1 MSLHGMM
8 TNGPPAD
15 EQPDEAPALSGLA
28 VTALTPDGETAVTAA
43 MLIVLLAADG
53 ENVAAMVPVE
63 TGIDDPCEAGS
74 HGSLIRWAAGH
85 LDDPRQVTP
94 FALESHRSAMHAA
107 DASGTLLHGA
117 AFDRARESLSDGR
130 TTLIVLDAIGPLD
143 PITPSLTM
151 LDLLARWALP
161 AIVVEPLSRAAVG
174 HVRLVALAMLSR
186 DVHVAGVVL
195 TPSATPDEDGD
206 GAAEAIRE
214 TLAAMLGC
222 PVVIRPPVI
231 LTHDRTVLLEA
242 ARQCGLHRL
251 VSRRTA

>member
-1 MSLHGMM
+1 MT
-8 TNGPPAD
+8 TNGPPVAA
-15 EQPDEAPALSGLA
+15 QPDAQPAVRPALPGLA
-28 VTALTPDGETAVTAA
+28 ITALTPNDATSVTAA
-43 MLIVLLAADG
+43 MVIVMLAADG

-94 FALESHRSAMHAA
+94 FALEANRSAMHAA
-107 DASGTLLHGA
+107 DTSGTLLHGA

-130 TTLIVLDAIGPLD
+130 TTMIILDAIGPLD

-151 LDLLARWALP
+151 LDLLARWTLP
-161 AIVVEPLSRAAVG
+161 AIIVEPLSRATVG
-174 HVRLVALAMLSR
+174 HVRLVALAMMSR
-186 DVHVAGVVL
+186 DIPVAGVVL
-195 TPSATPDEDGD
+195 TPSDSPDDDEDG
-206 GAAEAIRE
+206 AAQAIMD

-222 PVVIRPPVI
+222 PVVIRPQVI
-231 LTHDRTVLLEA
+231 LTHDRTILLEA

-251 VSRRTA
+251 IPRRTA